1 MLPTETIKQ
10 HNAKFWA
17 AYLQVTPFKEVS
29 MKTQLQKYRGGLL
42 SSIRAFVS
50 IHISSKLQD
59 LMQVVKVAEIMKDD
73 LAEISFNQQMERG

>member
-42 SSIRAFVS
+42 SSIRAFVEVHG
-50 IHISSKLQD
+50 I
-59 LMQVVKVAEIMKDD
+59 
-73 LAEISFNQQMERG
+73 F